1 MRRAFVI
8 VSGVQAQLEEIVRR
22 FGADTGSVHLLE
34 DGVLILKAQVG
45 LPPHVAEIVRRVP
58 IGKGMAGLA
67 AERNEPV
74 STCNIQTDE
83 TGDVRSG
90 AKATGVNG
98 AIVVPVRDSQGQAR
112 GALGIGVHRTYEYSV
127 EETAQLLD
135 AASQFVAQ
143 NS

>member
-1 MRRAFVI
+1 M
-8 VSGVQAQLEEIVRR
+8 QAQLEEIVRR
-22 FGADTGSVHLLE
+22 FGADTASVHLLE

-45 LPPHVAEIVRRVP
+45 LPAHVAEIVSRVP
-58 IGKGMAGLA
+58 VGKGMAGLA

-83 TGDVRSG
+83 TGDVPSG

-98 AIVVPVRDSQGQAR
+98 AIVVPIRDAQGRAQ
-112 GALGIGVHRTYEYSV
+112 GALGIGVHRTYEYTV
-127 EETAQLLD
+127 EETAQLLN
-135 AASQFVAQ
+135 AASQLITQ

>member
-1 MRRAFVI
+1 M
-8 VSGVQAQLEEIVRR
+8 QAQLEEIVRR

-34 DGVLILKAQVG
+34 GGLLVLKAQVG
-45 LPPHVAEIVRRVP
+45 LPPHVAEIVSRVP
-58 IGKGMAGLA
+58 VGKGMAGLA

-74 STCNIQTDE
+74 STCNIQTDD

-98 AIVVPVRDSQGQAR
+98 AIVVPIRDSQGQAQ
-112 GALGIGVHRTYEYSV
+112 GALGIGVHRTYEYTA

-135 AASQFVAQ
+135 LASQFCAK

>member
-1 MRRAFVI
+1 M
-8 VSGVQAQLEEIVRR
+8 QAQLEEIVRR
-22 FGADTGSVHLLE
+22 FGADTGSIHLLE
-34 DGVLILKAQVG
+34 DGTLILKAHVG
-45 LPPHVAEIVRRVP
+45 LPRHVAEIVSRVP
-58 IGKGMAGLA
+58 MGKGMAGLA

-83 TGDVRSG
+83 TGDVASG

-98 AIVVPVRDSQGQAR
+98 AIVVPIRDAQGQAQ
-112 GALGIGVHRTYEYSV
+112 GALGIGVHRTYEYTV

-135 AASQFVAQ
+135 AASQFVTQ